1 MYNLCPFPH
10 KLIPFKCNISPE
22 FLSRAFPKMELVSKY
37 STSLTR
43 AFSNFNI
50 IRSPYYQNPRGG
62 IYQFQ
67 SLLKRQLCLLRL
79 YACCLP
85 LHFSEERCKPFSSSA
100 SFSVLFCQQEL
111 WDLHVLVS
119 TYKSILSLFS
129 HFDASLLQFTVN
141 SSFWPIST
149 HRLFLLIISN
159 KVVFCMLIS
168 LIQHSFWYSV
178 FYNLLNN
185 TSLPWFFM
193 SINKY
198 VNIISFN
205 FFMNFRSPKTPWALP
220 ALPPLI
226 LHTPQ

>member
-62 IYQFQ
+62 IYQCQ
-67 SLLKRQLCLLRL
+67 SLLKCQLCLLRL
-79 YACCLP
+79 YVCCLP

-111 WDLHVLVS
+111 WDLHVLFS

-129 HFDASLLQFTVN
+129 HFDISFLQFTLN
-141 SSFWPIST
+141 SSF
-149 HRLFLLIISN
+149 
-159 KVVFCMLIS
+159 
-168 LIQHSFWYSV
+168 
-178 FYNLLNN
+178 
-185 TSLPWFFM
+185 
-193 SINKY
+193 
-198 VNIISFN
+198 
-205 FFMNFRSPKTPWALP
+205 
-220 ALPPLI
+220 
-226 LHTPQ
+226 